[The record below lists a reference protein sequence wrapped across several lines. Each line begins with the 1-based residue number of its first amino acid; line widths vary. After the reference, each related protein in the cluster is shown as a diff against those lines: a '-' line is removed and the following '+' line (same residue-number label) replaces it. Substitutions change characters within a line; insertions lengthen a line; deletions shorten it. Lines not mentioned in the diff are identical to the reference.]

1 VHYGIILR
9 EEPYLEHKFGG
20 RIPALQD
27 EGPAVLVAI
36 SEIGLH
42 DNYERIIRTTV
53 TAAESSRIVVVERNG
68 LATLS
73 SSSAAQGCHKSRL
86 LTETIILRPLR
97 EFYLTDHRRFGPMTT
112 LHFGA
117 SQLPLPTTQA
127 SWRKTKKGAFFSTNI
142 V

>member
-1 VHYGIILR
+1 LVHPAPAVSLPLVHYGIILR

-53 TAAESSRIVVVERNG
+53 TSAESSRIVVVERN
-68 LATLS
+68 
-73 SSSAAQGCHKSRL
+73 
-86 LTETIILRPLR
+86 
-97 EFYLTDHRRFGPMTT
+97 
-112 LHFGA
+112 
-117 SQLPLPTTQA
+117 
-127 SWRKTKKGAFFSTNI
+127 

>member
-1 VHYGIILR
+1 
-9 EEPYLEHKFGG
+9 
-20 RIPALQD
+20 
-27 EGPAVLVAI
+27 VAI

-42 DNYERIIRTTV
+42 DNYERLIPTTA
-53 TAAESSRIVVVERNG
+53 TSAESSRIVVVERK

-73 SSSAAQGCHKSRL
+73 SSSAARGCHKSRL

-97 EFYLTDHRRFGPMTT
+97 EFYLTDHRRFDPMTT
-112 LHFGA
+112 LHFGG
-117 SQLPLPTTQA
+117 SQLPLPTAPA